1 MSHGISGKVAIVTG
15 AAGGIGR
22 ATALRFARAGADVVI
37 ADMDLNAAA
46 RWGEELTAVTV
57 PDEVIG
63 LGRRSFGF
71 QGNLSDRASAVE
83 LVRRTVAEL
92 GTVDFIVNA
101 AGGVVAPVDR
111 SFAST
116 TTDEDME
123 LLFAANYR
131 TVVNCCQAA
140 AAHMR
145 ERRSGVIVNV
155 TSGIGHA
162 EPRGALAHYA
172 FAKAAVTMFT
182 RSLAGELGP
191 LGVRANAIAP
201 GTTMTARIAKLAEER
216 GIGIPSQIDSIALR
230 RFGTADDIAKVA
242 EFLVSDL
249 ASFVTGQSIA
259 VNGGWTL
266 GPC

>member
-1 MSHGISGKVAIVTG
+1 
-15 AAGGIGR
+15 
-22 ATALRFARAGADVVI
+22 
-37 ADMDLNAAA
+37 
-46 RWGEELTAVTV
+46 
-57 PDEVIG
+57 
-63 LGRRSFGF
+63 
-71 QGNLSDRASAVE
+71 
-83 LVRRTVAEL
+83 
-92 GTVDFIVNA
+92 
-101 AGGVVAPVDR
+101 
-111 SFAST
+111 
-116 TTDEDME
+116 
-123 LLFAANYR
+123 
-131 TVVNCCQAA
+131 
-140 AAHMR
+140 MR

-172 FAKAAVTMFT
+172 SAKAAVTMFT